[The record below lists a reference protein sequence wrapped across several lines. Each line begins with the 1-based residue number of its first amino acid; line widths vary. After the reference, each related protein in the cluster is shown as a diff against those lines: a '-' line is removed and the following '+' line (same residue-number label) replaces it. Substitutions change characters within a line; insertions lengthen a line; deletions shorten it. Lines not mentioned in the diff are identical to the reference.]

1 MQMTDKNVTT
11 RSALNLLIKCSYFLW
26 LLQHKRNCSHCCFL
40 ILIIYVM
47 MRSIVMNMSVCVSVC
62 PRGFLR
68 NHTRDLYQILCVLP
82 MSVARSSSG
91 MLMIA
96 CIAYRREGAECNL
109 RLPCFLVFSDCLRAR
124 GHCCKLLKDI
134 LVSQIYFF
142 FTYLCHLELVR

>member
-1 MQMTDKNVTT
+1 MPMTDKNVTT

-47 MRSIVMNMSVCVSVC
+47 MRSIVMNMSVCVPVF

-68 NHTRDLYQILCVLP
+68 NHMRDLYQIVCVLP

-96 CIAYRREGAECNL
+96 CIAYRREGGDGSAQRGRSVIYDCL
-109 RLPCFLVFSDCLRAR
+109 VFLCFLIACVLE
-124 GHCCKLLKDI
+124 DI
-134 LVSQIYFF
+134 AENY
-142 FTYLCHLELVR
+142 